1 MKKFNNLCLQLLI
14 DSLYDVPESLIKE
27 QRDSYITYMSKT
39 YPNRYITL
47 EDTIVCETT
56 YFQQWDVNDSCVN
69 AVKNILNK
77 ILEKYKLTGDI
88 FDLEINYPIKQLLKE
103 IDYSTLSN
111 YKNFHKFLDLLKE
124 HAVGFIKIS
133 IGKLDESGN
142 TSSYFEPPVKFSYTP
157 KNGMIADLYFQY
169 IKDLTEDEPTWHHKI
184 QKIMHELFQLKDFGT
199 INISANYFKNS
210 KLLET
215 AISHEVSHFIKFL
228 IRINSLNY
236 DYGLNYSRSDL
247 TYR

>member
-1 MKKFNNLCLQLLI
+1 MI
-14 DSLYDVPESLIKE
+14 
-27 QRDSYITYMSKT
+27 
-39 YPNRYITL
+39 L
-47 EDTIVCETT
+47 EDPVVCETT

-124 HAVGFIKIS
+124 HANGYIKIS
-133 IGKLDESGN
+133 IGKVDEDGN
-142 TSSYFEPPVKFSYTP
+142 TSSFYEPPTKFGYAS
-157 KNGMIADLYFQY
+157 KNGMIADSYFQY
-169 IKDLTEDEPTWHHKI
+169 IQDLTKNETTWHHKI
-184 QKIMHELFQLKDFGT
+184 QKLIHELLQLKDFGT
-199 INISANYFKNS
+199 INISANYIKHTE
-210 KLLET
+210 LLET

-236 DYGLNYSRSDL
+236 KYGLNYSRSDL
-247 TYR
+247 EHR